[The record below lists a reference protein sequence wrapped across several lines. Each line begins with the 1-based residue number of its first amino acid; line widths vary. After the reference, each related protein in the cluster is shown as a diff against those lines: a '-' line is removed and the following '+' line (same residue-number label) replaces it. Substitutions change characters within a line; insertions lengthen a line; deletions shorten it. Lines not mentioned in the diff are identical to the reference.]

1 MTDTGKEKCA
11 HTSLRNE
18 VDQLSLSVSHLKK
31 SSLFYECGSE

>member
-18 VDQLSLSVSHLKK
+18 VDQLSLATTSKI
-31 SSLFYECGSE
+31 